1 MIKFDSKK
9 TVFLIDGS
17 SLLYRGYY
25 GMRPLHTSKGIPVQ
39 AVYTFCRMMKRLV
52 DMFQPEYL
60 AIVWDSKGKTVR
72 HEMYAEYK
80 ATRQAAPSDLF
91 AQKEYIL
98 NFADTIGIAQVAKEG
113 VEADDLIFSL
123 AQERAQEGDTVV
135 VVSSDKDMG
144 QMLSDTIFM
153 YDPLKEILYDPAAF
167 AQKMGFAVD
176 KLPFYMSLVGDASDN
191 IPGVS
196 GIGKKTALDLVLAYD
211 SLEDVYAR
219 IDTVKPG
226 RARSALQE
234 HKDNA
239 FLSRDLFLFHYH
251 KIDLPKKKLF
261 FDVNN
266 WKKAVPLFQELE
278 FKSLLDEFG
287 QPDEVK
293 AEKEVSV
300 AAILDMLKQRD
311 FQLVTTQKQLQDL
324 CALIKHKKAFAFDTE
339 TNGLKPLEV
348 KLVGVSVC
356 VQEGQAFYIPCGHVL
371 GELDNNGQSKLLD
384 SKSQSEVDGGFGTNK
399 HGQKSISSDGGE
411 RQQMSLFG
419 AGSGD
424 VSAGE
429 HAHAEQTGQS
439 RALQFGEQQSLL
451 NDQNNAGQLTVQQ
464 LITYLGPIFV
474 DESIEKYAHNLKYD
488 QLVLSSHGIEVQG
501 TTFDTCIAASLVT
514 KSWQSAALK
523 KLSIYYF
530 DEPMLTYEHMVGSTS
545 YKDFSYVPLQD
556 ALYYAAND
564 AHQTWRL
571 VPLLKKELLEQELVV
586 LFDTIELPLIQ
597 VLCEME
603 KEGIFLDVVE
613 LAQVNKIITQG
624 LGAIEHE
631 IRMIADTDINLN
643 SPRQVG
649 ELLFEKLKLPAVK
662 KSSKSGVYSTGQEVL
677 AELAKEYVVPGLI
690 LKYRELAKLKST
702 YLDALPAYINKKTG
716 RIHTSFS
723 QVRVAT
729 GRLASSDPNMQNIP
743 TSVYGSAIRGAFKP
757 REGQVF
763 ISADYSQIELR
774 VLAHLSQDAT
784 LIKAF
789 NNGHDIHAE
798 TAARLFDVDLD
809 AVTHDQRQMGK
820 RINFSILYGLTPYG
834 LSKELDIPYKDA
846 KHYIEKYFAQYP
858 GVSEWMTQ
866 VIDFVTKHGYVTTH
880 WGRRRDIPGIYE
892 KNKHLHDEAKRVAI
906 NTVAQ
911 GTSAEIMKMGMI
923 NLHKAFE
930 EQKLDAKIVLQIH
943 DELLVTV
950 AIEQQ
955 KEAELL
961 IISVLD
967 SVVDW
972 SVPFLVTTRSGHD
985 WKQVSK

>member
-1 MIKFDSKK
+1 MIKFDPKK

-25 GMRPLHTSKGIPVQ
+25 GMRPLHTSKGVPVQ

-52 DMFQPEYL
+52 DIFQPEYL
-60 AIVWDSKGKTVR
+60 AIVWDSKGKTSR
-72 HEMYAEYK
+72 HDMYAEYK

-91 AQKEYIL
+91 MQKEYVL
-98 NFADTIGIAQVAKEG
+98 KFADLVGITQVAKEG

-123 AQERAQEGDTVV
+123 AQERANKGDTVV

-144 QMLSDTIFM
+144 QMLSDAIFM
-153 YDPLKEILYDPAAF
+153 YDPLKEILYDPASF
-167 AQKMGFAVD
+167 SQKMGFTVD
-176 KLPFYMSLVGDASDN
+176 KLPFYMALVGDASDN

-196 GIGKKTALDLVLAYD
+196 GIGKKTALELVLAYD
-211 SLEDVYAR
+211 SLEDVYAH
-219 IDTVKPG
+219 IDSVKSG
-226 RARSALQE
+226 RARLALQQQ
-234 HKDNA
+234 KDNA
-239 FLSRDLFLFHYH
+239 FLSRDLFLFQYH
-251 KIDLPKKKLF
+251 KTDLTKEKLF
-261 FDVNN
+261 FDVSN

-287 QPDEVK
+287 QPEVVK
-293 AEKEVSV
+293 AEKEMSV
-300 AAILDMLKQRD
+300 THIIDMLKKRD
-311 FQLVTTQKQLQDL
+311 FRLVTTVKQLQDL
-324 CALIKHKKAFAFDTE
+324 CALLKDKKAFAFDTE

-371 GELDNNGQSKLLD
+371 SELHNNK
-384 SKSQSEVDGGFGTNK
+384 QSEVDESSRENK
-399 HGQKSISSDGGE
+399 HKQSGTGKHE
-411 RQQMSLFG
+411 QMSLL
-419 AGSGD
+419 GD
-424 VSAGE
+424 SHILTEAP
-429 HAHAEQTGQS
+429 ADAEQ
-439 RALQFGEQQSLL
+439 AEQNPNTQ
-451 NDQNNAGQLTVQQ
+451 QLTIQQ
-464 LITYLGPIFV
+464 LITHLGPIFA
-474 DESIEKYAHNLKYD
+474 DTSIEKYAHNLKYD
-488 QLVLSSHGIEVQG
+488 QLVLSSHGIELHG

-530 DEPMLTYEHMVGSTS
+530 NEPMLTYEQMVGGTA
-545 YKDFSYVPLQD
+545 YKDFSYVPPCD

-571 VPLLKKELLEQELVV
+571 VPILKKELIEQELVF
-586 LFDTIELPLIQ
+586 LFETIELPLIQ

-603 KEGIFLDVVE
+603 KEGIYLDTDALE
-613 LAQVNKIITQG
+613 QVNKTITQG
-624 LGAIEHE
+624 LGVIERE
-631 IRMIADTDINLN
+631 IRTIADTDINLN

-649 ELLFEKLKLPAVK
+649 VLLFETLKLPPPRT
-662 KSSKSGVYSTGQEVL
+662 SSKGGVYSTGQEVL
-677 AELAKEYVVPGLI
+677 AELAKEYIVPGLI

-743 TSVYGSAIRGAFKP
+743 TTVYGSAIRGAFKP
-757 REGQVF
+757 QPGHLF

-809 AVTHDQRQMGK
+809 KVTHDQRQLGK

-846 KHYIEKYFAQYP
+846 KRYIEKYFAQYP
-858 GVSEWMTQ
+858 GVSTWMAE

-930 EQKLDAKIVLQIH
+930 KQQLDAKILLQIH

-950 AIEQQ
+950 AAEHS
-955 KEAELL
+955 KKAELL

-967 SVVDW
+967 SVVNW
-972 SVPFLVTTRSGHD
+972 SVPFLVTTRTGHD
-985 WKQVSK
+985 WQQVSK